1 VQVSSEK
8 ELSVTA
14 RARRAQ
20 IVDATIGCLTELGYG
35 RTSYARIAE
44 RAGLS
49 STRLISYHFTD
60 KDELMQEIVT
70 HVFDRAREVINP
82 LMAAATGPAQTIA
95 TFIAASVTWYRDDA
109 PKLLALR
116 EIWNNLRGPDGAP
129 RLGPATHEAELETV
143 AGIFRAGQEAGEF
156 RDFDPRVMAVT
167 LRKALDG
174 ASEQLAMYPATDAD
188 AYSRELVSLFDRATR
203 AADRPPPVPVT

>member
-1 VQVSSEK
+1 VQVRT
-8 ELSVTA
+8 VTA
-14 RARRAQ
+14 QARRAQ
-20 IVDATIGCLTELGYG
+20 IVEATIGCLAELGWG
-35 RTSYARIAE
+35 RTSFTRIAE

-60 KDELMQEIVT
+60 KDELMREIVN

-82 LMAAATGPAQTIA
+82 RMAAATHPAQVIA

-116 EIWNNLRGPDGAP
+116 QIWDNLRGPDGS
-129 RLGPATHEAELETV
+129 LTFGPATHEPELETV

-156 RDFDPRVMAVT
+156 REFDPRVMAVT

-174 ASEQLAMYPATDAD
+174 ASEQLAMYPDTDAD
-188 AYSRELVSLFDRATR
+188 AYGRELVTLFDRAVR
-203 AADRPPPVPVT
+203 AADRPPPEPA

>member
-1 VQVSSEK
+1 M
-8 ELSVTA
+8 TA

-20 IVDATIGCLTELGYG
+20 IIEATIGCLVELGYS
-35 RTSYARIAE
+35 RTSYVRIAE

-60 KDELMQEIVT
+60 KDELMQEIVN

-82 LMAAATGPAQTIA
+82 RMAAATRPAQVIA

-116 EIWNNLRGPDGAP
+116 QIWDNLRGPDGAP
-129 RLGPATHEAELETV
+129 KLGPATHEAELDTV

-156 RDFDPRVMAVT
+156 GPFDPRVMAVT

-174 ASEQLAMYPATDAD
+174 ASEQLALYPDTDAD
-188 AYSRELVSLFDRATR
+188 AYGKELVALFHNATR
-203 AADRPPPVPVT
+203 AVDGPPPEPM

>member
-1 VQVSSEK
+1 MQVNTKRSI
-8 ELSVTA
+8 TA
-14 RARRAQ
+14 QARRAQ
-20 IVDATIGCLTELGYG
+20 IVAATIECLAELGYG

-49 STRLISYHFTD
+49 STRLISYHFAD
-60 KDELMQEIVT
+60 KDELMRQIVE

-82 LMAAATGPAQTIA
+82 LMAAADGPAQTIA

-116 EIWNNLRGPDGAP
+116 EIWNNLRADDGALT
-129 RLGPATHEAELETV
+129 LGPATHEAELETV

-156 RDFDPRVMAVT
+156 CAFDPRVMAVT
-167 LRKALDG
+167 LRTALDG
-174 ASEQLAMYPATDAD
+174 ASEQLALRPGTDAD
-188 AYSRELVSLFDRATR
+188 VYSRELVDLFHRATR
-203 AADRPPPVPVT
+203 ATDRPPPAPVT